1 MAARDYEK
9 EYTAKVVKAKMNA
22 DVEIAIQVM
31 RDALKS
37 EFISAKDKFKIGS
50 EYLAWYFKLDEKIQR
65 DEEFKESLKFK
76 KLKNKVLQQQIEQQE
91 QDEFGNRVI
100 PLNQPKFE
108 PFMSD
113 DENPS

>member
-1 MAARDYEK
+1 MAARDYER
-9 EYTAKVVKAKMNA
+9 EYNAKIVKAKLNA
-22 DVEIAIQVM
+22 DVEIAIQIM
-31 RDALKS
+31 KDALRS
-37 EFISAKDKFKIGS
+37 DHLSVKDKFKVAND
-50 EYLAWYFKLDEKIQR
+50 YLAWFFKLDEKIQR
-65 DEEFKESLKFK
+65 DEEFKESMKFK
-76 KLKNKVLQQQIEQQE
+76 KLKNKALQNQIEQQE